1 MDLVLSTVE
10 LLQWVEQTV
19 GSGVSGFTSLA
30 PSPLSVSFNL
40 PLRTSDSASSGGYAD
55 HIFRYAAQQLFGV
68 TYAPG
73 PLPWVQQRS
82 SDSKELSVWVDGKR
96 VLHFALLYGFR
107 HLQALVKAMKA
118 GKAEWDYVEVMACPG
133 GCVNGGGQVKEES
146 KELRRQKELVRRVG
160 ELYRGPQVVGGKG
173 EEEMKEEGSEV
184 GVREVGDSEL
194 VREVY
199 GQWLKDGVGGEEAR
213 RRLHTSFKAI
223 EPTDVNPLTIKW

>member
-1 MDLVLSTVE
+1 MGAAPSA
-10 LLQWVEQTV
+10 
-19 GSGVSGFTSLA
+19 FTSLQ
-30 PSPLSVSFNL
+30 SSSLSLSFNP

-55 HIFRYAAQQLFGV
+55 HIFRHAAQSLYGV
-68 TYAPG
+68 TYPPG

-82 SDSKELSVWVDGKR
+82 SDSKELSLWVDGRR

-118 GKAEWDYVEVMACPG
+118 RKAEWDYVEVMACPG

-146 KELRRQKELVRRVG
+146 KELRKQKELVRKVG
-160 ELYRGPQVVGGKG
+160 ELYRGPQGKG
-173 EEEMKEEGSEV
+173 EDGEEEEVKEGGGEEKV
-184 GVREVGDSEL
+184 GVREVGDSDL

-223 EPTDVNPLTIKW
+223 ETTEVNPLTIGW